1 MPTYEYHCNE
11 CQADV
16 EIVHSI
22 KEDPVIVCEICKRE
36 GKLHP
41 MERQISNNIGGFII
55 KGWTEAMAWKTKR
68 DKMKTG
74 AELGVKQ
81 IERYSNSARLQP
93 NVAGMEVESWSDAQ
107 KVAKEAGL
115 RPETYEPI
123 IEKEKKISKISGVDD
138 TKWKAAKAEAGK
150 I

>member
-1 MPTYEYHCNE
+1 
-11 CQADV
+11 
-16 EIVHSI
+16 
-22 KEDPVIVCEICKRE
+22 
-36 GKLHP
+36 
-41 MERQISNNIGGFII
+41 
-55 KGWTEAMAWKTKR
+55 
-68 DKMKTG
+68 MKTG

-81 IERYSNSARLQP
+81 IERYSNSASLQP

-150 I
+150 L